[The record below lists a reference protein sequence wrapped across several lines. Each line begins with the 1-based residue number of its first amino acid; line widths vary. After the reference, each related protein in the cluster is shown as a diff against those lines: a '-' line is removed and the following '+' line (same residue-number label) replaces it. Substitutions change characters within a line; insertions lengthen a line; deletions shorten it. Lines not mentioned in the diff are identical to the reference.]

1 MKRPRGRR
9 RLVPRRPPWIVL
21 AGRDD
26 VLRLGALL
34 PLGGLEL
41 DLRALGERLEA
52 VARDRAV
59 VDEQVLA
66 TLIGGDEPIALR
78 VVEPL
83 DGSGCHIQNT
93 SSSPSRT
100 GREGAS
106 CAIRYSLVC
115 RRTVARLPAP

>member
-1 MKRPRGRR
+1 MRAG
-9 RLVPRRPPWIVL
+9 LAVTGAPPASAVL
-21 AGRDD
+21 GGGED

-52 VARDRAV
+52 VACDRAV

-66 TLIGGDEPIALR
+66 ALVGGDEPIALR

-93 SSSPSRT
+93 SST
-100 GREGAS
+100 TFKNG
-106 CAIRYSLVC
+106 
-115 RRTVARLPAP
+115 